1 MKAKKLP
8 SGMWNVQVYVGTDE
22 TGKRIRKSFTAPTK
36 KEAEFLA
43 ANFKA
48 HHQEITRDSS
58 AMTLTEAIDKYIEF
72 KGGTI
77 SPSTVRGYRIIQRN
91 SFPGLMQ
98 IKINKIT
105 VQNFQAAINKEIGI
119 KKPKTIKNEVSF
131 ITSVIKTYAPSV
143 NLSGLTLQP
152 VRKFNA
158 EVLSLSQVKELL
170 IAIVDDECAVPLLIA
185 MCLGLRISEISAL
198 KWADYDKKNKIL
210 SITKAIVRNENNKMV
225 EKCTKTVESERFIVV
240 PEFLDLLLR
249 NREGEPDEHILTMS
263 QSAVREHLKKICIR
277 LQIPPM
283 RVHDLR
289 HVNASVMLF
298 LNVPAKYAMERG
310 GWSDIKTMD
319 KIYQFTFEDHKKVI
333 DDRINNFFTDIL
345 KAE

>member
-22 TGKRIRKSFTAPTK
+22 NGKRIRKSFTAPTK

-91 SFPGLMQ
+91 SFPALMK

-170 IAIVDDECAVPLLIA
+170 IAIVEDECAIPLLIA

-198 KWADYDKKNKIL
+198 KWSDYDKKIKSYQSLKLLYATRIIKWLKNAQKQ
-210 SITKAIVRNENNKMV
+210 SKVSV
-225 EKCTKTVESERFIVV
+225 
-240 PEFLDLLLR
+240 LLL
-249 NREGEPDEHILTMS
+249 
-263 QSAVREHLKKICIR
+263 C
-277 LQIPPM
+277 
-283 RVHDLR
+283 
-289 HVNASVMLF
+289 
-298 LNVPAKYAMERG
+298 LN
-310 GWSDIKTMD
+310 
-319 KIYQFTFEDHKKVI
+319 F
-333 DDRINNFFTDIL
+333 
-345 KAE
+345 